1 VNGRPPITILEAKPK
16 QEATHAGVVQ
26 DKAPQVRYTAG
37 SEQPYTSRTNAV
49 DRPSQH
55 GSEKRQTAHVSSR
68 IPHHVKTGLLQIA
81 KENGWTES
89 KVVATAC
96 EAYLE
101 HDLGEK
107 FGVRLAAQLTSAM
120 HKALQS
126 HSNRTANITLDTLYA
141 AEQTRN
147 LVIRAVSDILYLLDS
162 TDELPLIIKDAQER
176 AWENM
181 NPHKKKDTPKKQEDY
196 REWQS

>member
-1 VNGRPPITILEAKPK
+1 M
-16 QEATHAGVVQ
+16 
-26 DKAPQVRYTAG
+26 
-37 SEQPYTSRTNAV
+37 
-49 DRPSQH
+49 
-55 GSEKRQTAHVSSR
+55 
-68 IPHHVKTGLLQIA
+68 
-81 KENGWTES
+81 
-89 KVVATAC
+89 ATAC

-181 NPHKKKDTPKKQEDY
+181 HPHKKDTLKKQEDY

>member
-1 VNGRPPITILEAKPK
+1 MNGRTPITILEVRPQK
-16 QEATHAGVVQ
+16 EATNAGVVQ

-37 SEQPYTSRTNAV
+37 SEPPYTSRANAV
-49 DRPSQH
+49 DKPSPH

-126 HSNRTANITLDTLYA
+126 HSNRHANMTLDTLYA

-181 NPHKKKDTPKKQEDY
+181 HPHKKDTPKKQEDY
-196 REWQS
+196 REWPS

>member
-1 VNGRPPITILEAKPK
+1 MNGRVPITILEVRPQK
-16 QEATHAGVVQ
+16 EATNAGVVQ

-37 SEQPYTSRTNAV
+37 SEQPYTSRANAV

-68 IPHHVKTGLLQIA
+68 IPHHVKTGLRQIA

-126 HSNRTANITLDTLYA
+126 HSNRNANITLDTLYA

-162 TDELPLIIKDAQER
+162 ADELPLIIKDAQER
-176 AWENM
+176 AWQNM
-181 NPHKKKDTPKKQEDY
+181 HPHKKDTPKKQEDY